1 MKVKCDR
8 ESCQHEWDY
17 KGESKHKATC
27 PMCRKIVNIS
37 EAVHLLEGKE

>member
-17 KGESKHKATC
+17 TGKSKHKATC
-27 PMCRKIVNIS
+27 PMCRKIVDIS
-37 EAVHLLEGKE
+37 KAVNLLEGK